1 MKPTALLALVTR
13 ALERFDFLCAAAW
26 WWRWQRQRAEG
37 QLECVLRAHGEL
49 SFETSR
55 ATDRVA
61 QMDFASD
68 FWRDAPGAVRRVVQ
82 AASRNGVPEDALRL
96 AVLNR
101 DLSLRGGKVYV
112 RRSRILRALAFVTGC
127 LVGFH
132 WLLMMALTIAQSGP
146 ASLKVAVA
154 ILVTLTYLLMHRAW
168 SLYLGR
174 PCKVMAR
181 WGDELQRIADA
192 LTPAPVVGSR
202 FGRP

>member
-82 AASRNGVPEDALRL
+82 AASKNGVPEDALRL

-101 DLSLRGGKVYV
+101 DLVLKGDRVYV
-112 RRSRILRALAFVTGC
+112 RRSLFLRMLGIGAGC
-127 LVGFH
+127 LVAFH
-132 WLLMMALTIAQSGP
+132 WLLMMALTFAQSGP

-154 ILVTLTYLLMHRAW
+154 IVVTLAYLLMHRAW
-168 SLYLGR
+168 SLFLGR
-174 PCKVMAR
+174 PCKAIAR

-192 LTPAPVVGSR
+192 QSTALVVGSR